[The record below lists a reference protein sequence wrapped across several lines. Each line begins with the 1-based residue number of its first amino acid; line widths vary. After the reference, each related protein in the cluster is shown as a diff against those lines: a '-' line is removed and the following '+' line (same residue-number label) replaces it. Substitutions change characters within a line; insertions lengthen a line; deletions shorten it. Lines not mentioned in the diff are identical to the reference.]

1 VIISA
6 ISQSLWLGHVRARI
20 VKEVWHRNL
29 VAPVHTE
36 KYARGPDFWVG
47 SVKMA
52 TTTDERILDVKDLRT
67 YFYTQEGEVK
77 AVDGLTY
84 HINKGESV
92 GLVGESACGKSVSAL
107 SILRLIPYPPGIIV
121 GGEIFF
127 QGQDLLKSSESEMRH
142 IRGNRIAMIFQEPT
156 TSLNPVLTVKRQISE
171 ALELHRGMDKEASLQ
186 ETIRLLKLV
195 GIPDAEQRAQDY
207 PFQFSGGMQQRIMI
221 AMALSCDPSLLIA
234 DEPTTSVDV
243 TVQAQLLEILA
254 ELRDRLGTAVLIITH
269 NMGVVAR
276 YVDRVQVMYAGRL
289 VESAAT
295 DELYGNPKHPYT
307 IGLLASVPRL
317 DSERKK
323 SLRVITGLP
332 PNLARLPGGCAF
344 HPRCEYAMDRCRVEA
359 PVLEDI
365 GGNHLRACFY
375 DADKLHKY

>member
-1 VIISA
+1 MVFI
-6 ISQSLWLGHVRARI
+6 
-20 VKEVWHRNL
+20 
-29 VAPVHTE
+29 
-36 KYARGPDFWVG
+36 ARGTGFWVG

-52 TTTDERILDVKDLRT
+52 TTTDERILDVKELRT

-77 AVDGLTY
+77 AVDGLSY

-127 QGQDLLKSSESEMRH
+127 QGQDLLKASEADMRH

-171 ALELHRGMDKEASLQ
+171 ALELHRGMDKEASLG

-221 AMALSCDPSLLIA
+221 AMALSCDPALLIA

-269 NMGVVAR
+269 NLGVVAR

-289 VESAAT
+289 VETAPT
-295 DELYGNPKHPYT
+295 DELYSNPKHPYT

-323 SLRVITGLP
+323 SLRIITGLP

-359 PVLEDI
+359 PTLEKI
-365 GGNHLRACFY
+365 GEDHLRACFY

>member
-1 VIISA
+1 MVFI
-6 ISQSLWLGHVRARI
+6 
-20 VKEVWHRNL
+20 
-29 VAPVHTE
+29 
-36 KYARGPDFWVG
+36 ARGTGFWVG
-47 SVKMA
+47 NVKMA
-52 TTTDERILDVKDLRT
+52 TTTDERILDVKELRT

-77 AVDGLTY
+77 AVDGLSY

-127 QGQDLLKSSESEMRH
+127 QGQDLLKASEADMRH

-171 ALELHRGMDKEASLQ
+171 ALELHRGMDKEASLG
-186 ETIRLLKLV
+186 ETVRLLKLV

-221 AMALSCDPSLLIA
+221 AMALSCDPALLIA

-269 NMGVVAR
+269 NLGVVAR

-289 VESAAT
+289 VETAPT
-295 DELYGNPKHPYT
+295 DELYSDPKHPYT

-323 SLRVITGLP
+323 SLRIITGLP

-344 HPRCEYAMDRCRVEA
+344 HPRCEYAMDRCRVEV
-359 PVLEDI
+359 PTLEKI
-365 GGNHLRACFY
+365 GEDHLRACFY